1 MPIKKKLTFHNVI
14 ILIKLVFNKNKCKYY
29 NNVFLEKGLYICKS
43 NKQYFWVS
51 VYIFWMLYYR
61 IDIAQG
67 IDVNRTSVSK
77 EWYCH
82 YWYFWS
88 NSFKFQPN
96 VCSRC
101 QDLLMMSI
109 NLSDI
114 VVLNFQGSDYCCII
128 RLISRYEAINLLQ
141 NTDLTEKVAAL

>member
-14 ILIKLVFNKNKCKYY
+14 ILIKSVFNKNKCKYY

-51 VYIFWMLYYR
+51 VYIFWMLYYYR

-82 YWYFWS
+82 YWYFLS
-88 NSFKFQPN
+88 Y
-96 VCSRC
+96 SRC

-109 NLSDI
+109 NLSNI
-114 VVLNFQGSDYCCII
+114 VILNIQGSDYCCII